1 MFSCEMV
8 KSIYLSRFVTSLINV
23 SFQTWIGIK
32 PKHVFSLSGQGSEMS
47 LQTGRL
53 LLNKSNHC
61 AVVIVL
67 LIDSEYCSL
76 KKKITASES
85 LSLFDRICL
94 DYAILWYTCVDWQQR

>member
-8 KSIYLSRFVTSLINV
+8 KSIYLSTFVTSLINV

-32 PKHVFSLSGQGSEMS
+32 PKHVFSLSRQGSEMS
-47 LQTGRL
+47 LQTGKL

-67 LIDSEYCSL
+67 LIDSEYC
-76 KKKITASES
+76 
-85 LSLFDRICL
+85 
-94 DYAILWYTCVDWQQR
+94 